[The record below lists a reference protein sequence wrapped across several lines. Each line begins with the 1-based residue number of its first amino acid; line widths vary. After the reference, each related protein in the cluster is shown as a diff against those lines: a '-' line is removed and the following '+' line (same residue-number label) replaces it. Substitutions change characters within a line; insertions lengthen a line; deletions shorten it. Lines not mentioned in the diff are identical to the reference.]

1 VPYSTYPGN
10 LRNDPRRDFLKMI
23 EYGAIPTFELTYQ
36 DSSLLKETRYSTLY
50 TSEYRMWL
58 PFVVEEYQIANVEM
72 GYLKTQAIVDH
83 RQLAENVFMTGYEDG
98 SRVYVNYRDE
108 PYVTDDGIEIG
119 PLDFVL
125 VRGGEL

>member
-1 VPYSTYPGN
+1 
-10 LRNDPRRDFLKMI
+10 
-23 EYGAIPTFELTYQ
+23 
-36 DSSLLKETRYSTLY
+36 
-50 TSEYRMWL
+50 MWL
-58 PFVVEEYQIANVEM
+58 PFVVEEYQLANVEM